1 MILIITM
8 PFPLYHLII
17 SSSSSSSHLRDRKRV
32 QAMKRD
38 AARQRKHYRVTE
50 VEACKLA
57 RGLVSTL
64 LLRGVTA
71 VVTREKRA
79 LFRQAI
85 SFSGEYCVVSL
96 RRSASVRRKQ
106 VDRLCEGCQTHSIVC
121 KYEHAD
127 RSTSSQRAPC
137 ICVAVTPFEAWEM
150 RIYNPLTTETV
161 RLRLSMD
168 DVRSTLAS
176 YVLAER
182 MRTVEHVNKALGDQ
196 PFDSLAPLFKAR
208 SSSSSSRIHCSS
220 SSSSDQGRAPRLRDS
235 VAAAYLRAMSE
246 SSVLPRIPSRFQSDL
261 QRMVYEKGTHRHFQH
276 LLDREGYATLMEAG
290 TNSLTIDNYDGPVM
304 RSAAAAA
311 TTPRWDWQPLADLSR
326 LKLLIERA
334 VILSEELRLTKEDR
348 RSESE
353 SLQGE
358 VRRLSMEVE
367 QREMVYEDAYSRV
380 VMSCLAI
387 EHATKRIAEVMCFS
401 KQLFESFL
409 LQEEQQQQDT
419 RQSYE
424 SFEDGEGWR
433 GLNDKRKL
441 QKAHLLLMEALE
453 KALLSLASS
462 RQQLQAL
469 QEASRQA
476 NRNYFEAQRK
486 HASHAPVM
494 LLAQKVMVEMKQH
507 TSEAMQALLATYSMP
522 RKYPIVPL
530 GGTGGGTGGG
540 GSSVASSIIPESG
553 LPSTQRFSNAR
564 RMQRVPW
571 GLVFVRDPLERLR
584 MEYRRGMAVLQRRV
598 LNLRPA
604 YGTMMMA
611 VCL

>member
-1 MILIITM
+1 M
-8 PFPLYHLII
+8 
-17 SSSSSSSHLRDRKRV
+17 R
-32 QAMKRD
+32 RD

-57 RGLVSTL
+57 REVVSTL
-64 LLRGVTA
+64 LHRGVTT

-85 SFSGEYCVVSL
+85 SFSGEYCVISL

-106 VDRLCEGCQTHSIVC
+106 VDRLCEGCQTHSIIP

-137 ICVAVTPFEAWEM
+137 TCVTVTPFEAWEM
-150 RIYNPLTTETV
+150 RVYNPLTTETAK
-161 RLRLSMD
+161 LRLSME
-168 DVRSTLAS
+168 DVRSTLAG

-182 MRTVEHVNKALGDQ
+182 MRTVEHVNKALRDQ

-208 SSSSSSRIHCSS
+208 SSSSSSSSRTHCS
-220 SSSSDQGRAPRLRDS
+220 SSSSDQGRAPQLRDS
-235 VAAAYLRAMSE
+235 VAAAYLRAMRE

-276 LLDREGYATLMEAG
+276 LLDREGYAALMEAG
-290 TNSLTIDNYDGPVM
+290 NNSLTIDNYDGPVM
-304 RSAAAAA
+304 RSLCDGDES
-311 TTPRWDWQPLADLSR
+311 TTAPPPRWDWQPLADLSR

-334 VILSEELRLTKEDR
+334 VILSEELRVTKEDR
-348 RSESE
+348 RSESGG
-353 SLQGE
+353 LQGE

-387 EHATKRIAEVMCFS
+387 EHATKRIAEVMSFS

-409 LQEEQQQQDT
+409 LQEGQRQQDT

-441 QKAHLLLMEALE
+441 QKAHLLLVEARE
-453 KALLSLASS
+453 DAHRSLASS
-462 RQQLQAL
+462 RQQLQSL

-476 NRNYFEAQRK
+476 NRSYFEAQRK

-494 LLAQKVMVEMKQH
+494 LLARTVMAEMKQH
-507 TSEAMQALLATYSMP
+507 TNEAMRALLATYSMP
-522 RKYPIVPL
+522 RKHPIVPL
-530 GGTGGGTGGG
+530 RGGGG
-540 GSSVASSIIPESG
+540 GSPVASSIIPQSG
-553 LPSTQRFSNAR
+553 LPSTQRFSSAR
-564 RMQRVPW
+564 RLQRLPW

-604 YGTMMMA
+604 YGTIG
-611 VCL
+611 

>member
-1 MILIITM
+1 
-8 PFPLYHLII
+8 
-17 SSSSSSSHLRDRKRV
+17 
-32 QAMKRD
+32 
-38 AARQRKHYRVTE
+38 
-50 VEACKLA
+50 
-57 RGLVSTL
+57 
-64 LLRGVTA
+64 
-71 VVTREKRA
+71 
-79 LFRQAI
+79 
-85 SFSGEYCVVSL
+85 
-96 RRSASVRRKQ
+96 
-106 VDRLCEGCQTHSIVC
+106 
-121 KYEHAD
+121 
-127 RSTSSQRAPC
+127 
-137 ICVAVTPFEAWEM
+137 VAVTPFEAWEM

-182 MRTVEHVNKALGDQ
+182 MCTVEHVNKALGDQ

-208 SSSSSSRIHCSS
+208 SSSSSSRIHCSF
-220 SSSSDQGRAPRLRDS
+220 SSDQGRAPRLRDS

-261 QRMVYEKGTHRHFQH
+261 QRMVYEKGMHRHFQH

-304 RSAAAAA
+304 RSAATAP
-311 TTPRWDWQPLADLSR
+311 PRWDWQPLADLSR

-334 VILSEELRLTKEDR
+334 VILSEELRITKEDR

-353 SLQGE
+353 GLQGE
-358 VRRLSMEVE
+358 VKRLSMEVE

-380 VMSCLAI
+380 MMSCLAI

-409 LQEEQQQQDT
+409 LQEGQQQQDT

-453 KALLSLASS
+453 EAFLSLASS
-462 RQQLQAL
+462 RQQLQSL

-476 NRNYFEAQRK
+476 NRNYLR
-486 HASHAPVM
+486 HNGNMPVM
-494 LLAQKVMVEMKQH
+494 
-507 TSEAMQALLATYSMP
+507 
-522 RKYPIVPL
+522 PL
-530 GGTGGGTGGG
+530 
-540 GSSVASSIIPESG
+540 
-553 LPSTQRFSNAR
+553 
-564 RMQRVPW
+564 
-571 GLVFVRDPLERLR
+571 
-584 MEYRRGMAVLQRRV
+584 
-598 LNLRPA
+598 
-604 YGTMMMA
+604 
-611 VCL
+611 

>member
-1 MILIITM
+1 
-8 PFPLYHLII
+8 
-17 SSSSSSSHLRDRKRV
+17 
-32 QAMKRD
+32 MKRE

-57 RGLVSTL
+57 KELVSTL

-96 RRSASVRRKQ
+96 RRSASVHRKQ

-121 KYEHAD
+121 KYEHDD
-127 RSTSSQRAPC
+127 RSMSSQRAPC
-137 ICVAVTPFEAWEM
+137 TCVAVTPFEAWEM

-182 MRTVEHVNKALGDQ
+182 MCTVEHVNKALGDQ

-208 SSSSSSRIHCSS
+208 SSSSSSSSSSRNHCSS

-235 VAAAYLRAMSE
+235 VAAAYLRAMRE

-304 RSAAAAA
+304 RSAATAP
-311 TTPRWDWQPLADLSR
+311 PRWDWQPLADLSR

-334 VILSEELRLTKEDR
+334 VILSEELRITKEDR

-358 VRRLSMEVE
+358 VKRLSMEVE

-380 VMSCLAI
+380 MMSCLAI

-409 LQEEQQQQDT
+409 LQEGQQQQDT

-441 QKAHLLLMEALE
+441 QKAHLLLMEALDE
-453 KALLSLASS
+453 ALLSLASS
-462 RQQLQAL
+462 RQQLQSL

-486 HASHAPVM
+486 HASHAPLM
-494 LLAQKVMVEMKQH
+494 LLAQKAMVEMKQH

-522 RKYPIVPL
+522 RKHSIVPL
-530 GGTGGGTGGG
+530 GGTGGGGG
-540 GSSVASSIIPESG
+540 GSPVASSIIPESG
-553 LPSTQRFSNAR
+553 LPSTQRYSSAR
-564 RMQRVPW
+564 RLQRLPW

-584 MEYRRGMAVLQRRV
+584 IEYRRGMAVLQRRV

-611 VCL
+611 VSL